1 VKKARTK
8 TNRDKQTASRAFLG
22 LTTTERTK
30 QCANLVAETITLT
43 VFGKKFARRAA
54 TEKDQMKEVLNVP
67 SVMLAR
73 LLLEKMA
80 LVKLVMLANTAIHQW
95 NRLHAFSVL
104 PVGIL
109 KGAVQ
114 NVKLVKLEKQH
125 TVLLWVTHAKI
136 VMQGSIARAV
146 WKLLLVAKI
155 VPLVLVKVI
164 KVKRRAYH
172 AVQVNSMMLT
182 VRLHANHVQS

>member
-1 VKKARTK
+1 
-8 TNRDKQTASRAFLG
+8 
-22 LTTTERTK
+22 
-30 QCANLVAETITLT
+30 
-43 VFGKKFARRAA
+43 VFGKQFARRAA

-80 LVKLVMLANTAIHQW
+80 LVNFVMLANTAIHQC
-95 NRLHAFSVL
+95 NRLYAFSVL
-104 PVGIL
+104 LVGIL

-125 TVLLWVTHAKI
+125 TVLLLVTHAKI

-146 WKLLLVAKI
+146 WKLPLVAKI

-172 AVQVNSMMLT
+172 VVQVNSTMIPVPLN
-182 VRLHANHVQS
+182 ANHVQS